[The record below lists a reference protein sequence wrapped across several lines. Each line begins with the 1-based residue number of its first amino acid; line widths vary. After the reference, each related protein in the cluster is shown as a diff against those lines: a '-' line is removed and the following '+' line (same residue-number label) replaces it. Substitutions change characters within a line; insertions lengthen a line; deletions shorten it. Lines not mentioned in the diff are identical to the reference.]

1 MQQNIFQLHKVESG
15 CNKIPITTIMAI
27 IKKFQSTGCYI
38 AAWKRMCVYIVL
50 MHGEEESLSGQRLS
64 KDHCFLGVRK
74 PKIILKSSYI
84 TTSCLGGFQEKNLCS
99 HQKQTPAHLSV
110 RHCCNFKKDQLLCS
124 DESKKKLLIHD
135 IQCPWFNVVCLFSY
149 LRSWTSC
156 SNRCHHGLCQ
166 IPIESKLDC

>member
-1 MQQNIFQLHKVESG
+1 MQQNIFQLHKVASG

-38 AAWKRMCVYIVL
+38 AAWKRTCVCIVL
-50 MHGEEESLSGQRLS
+50 MHGKEESLSGQRLS

-84 TTSCLGGFQEKNLCS
+84 TTSCLGGFQETTSALIKNKLQ
-99 HQKQTPAHLSV
+99 HIYLSDTAGTSK
-110 RHCCNFKKDQLLCS
+110 RTSFYAQINLKKS
-124 DESKKKLLIHD
+124 FLIHD
-135 IQCPWFNVVCLFSY
+135 IQCSRFNVVCLFSY
-149 LRSWTSC
+149 LRCWTSC

-166 IPIESKLDC
+166 IPI